1 MRASVDKAVQLDPLL
16 AEAHHALGM
25 VQARDA
31 QWEQAEKSFRRAF
44 ELDRND
50 SSAHSDFA
58 MELLLPLGRIE
69 EAVAQARIAER
80 TDPLSPA
87 VQYRLAYT
95 LISDG
100 RFDEATAHCKKPCT
114 GEPVTQGRINLLQGR
129 INETIPILE
138 AQFHKRLSTNPQ
150 SARRDP
156 SAAQLGY
163 AYALA
168 GRGDDAEEMAALAP
182 LQIGRAHV

>member
-1 MRASVDKAVQLDPLL
+1 
-16 AEAHHALGM
+16 
-25 VQARDA
+25 
-31 QWEQAEKSFRRAF
+31 KSFRRAF

-80 TDPLSPA
+80 TDPLSLA

-114 GEPVTQGRINLLQGR
+114 REPVSQGRINLLQGR

-138 AQFHKRLSTNPQ
+138 AQFNERLRTDPEW
-150 SARRDP
+150 ARKGGADE
-156 SAAQLGY
+156 LGY
-163 AYALA
+163 AYAVA
-168 GRGDDAEEMAALAP
+168 GRQDEAEKIAALSLRPIEQAA
-182 LQIGRAHV
+182 IF